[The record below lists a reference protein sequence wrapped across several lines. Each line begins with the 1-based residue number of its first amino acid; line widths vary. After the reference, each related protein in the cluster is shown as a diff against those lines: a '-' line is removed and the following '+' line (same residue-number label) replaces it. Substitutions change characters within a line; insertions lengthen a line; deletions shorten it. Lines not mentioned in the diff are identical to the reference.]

1 MRQESPSKLIGIV
14 LLLWLLLVLAVAA
27 GVVLGAW
34 AIMQYVAGAL
44 EGVASSW
51 PQ

>member
-1 MRQESPSKLIGIV
+1 MIGVV
-14 LLLWLLLVLAVAA
+14 LLVWLLLALAVAA

-34 AIMQYVAGAL
+34 AIGQYVAGAL
-44 EGVASSW
+44 QGVASSW